1 MKTSNQIMLVGS
13 GQMFFL
19 TFPPNPPGHL
29 HSLPLFLPPPL
40 LGSPESSF
48 ISDVLQV
55 LGDHSAVLLSIT
67 VTGCL

>member
-1 MKTSNQIMLVGS
+1 MKTSNQITLVGS
-13 GQMFFL
+13 GQMVSL
-19 TFPPNPPGHL
+19 TFPPNPPRYL
-29 HSLPLFLPPPL
+29 HPLPLFLPPPL

-55 LGDHSAVLLSIT
+55 LGDHPAVLSII